1 MAGYFGDIMSKLKI
15 LLGVVAVFVIL
26 IIIGAMMSP
35 GIEEE
40 PTKIALFIVS
50 GDPEE
55 DTYYSVYVG
64 LQDEKSHWVRASGKI
79 ILTIYDNNGTKL
91 YEETKEVS
99 ASDYAEY
106 THALFGGKFI
116 AVSWDIPVKD
126 VKPGIPDTLGFGKA
140 VVKFETKSG
149 KELTKKADV
158 IIPKL
163 PPIKIKDVNVKVT
176 GDTASDVSAYAIHPL
191 LEEYG
196 IAEIK
201 VSITYLSMF
210 GPDTITVDNIEV
222 QAEGLELVKIEPSL
236 PQTINNGGTVNLVLT
251 VKAPNGYEGVPTI
264 VIHVSG

>member
-1 MAGYFGDIMSKLKI
+1 MRGYFGDIMSKLKL

-50 GDPEE
+50 GDPEK
-55 DTYYSVYVG
+55 DTHYSVYVG
-64 LQDEKSHWVRASGKI
+64 LQDEKRYWVKASGI
-79 ILTIYDNNGTKL
+79 IVLTIYDNNGTKL

-99 ASDYAEY
+99 VNDYGEY
-106 THALFGGKFI
+106 THAIFGGKFI
-116 AVSWDIPVKD
+116 AVSWDIPIKD

-140 VVKFETKSG
+140 VVKFETKNG
-149 KELTKKADV
+149 KELTKEADI

-176 GDTASDVSAYAIHPL
+176 GDVASDVSAYAIPPL

-210 GPDTITVDNIEV
+210 GPNTVTVDNIKV
-222 QAEGLELVKIEPSL
+222 QADGLELVKIEPSL
-236 PQTINNGGTVNLVLT
+236 PQTINNGNILNLILT

-264 VIHVSG
+264 VIHVSS